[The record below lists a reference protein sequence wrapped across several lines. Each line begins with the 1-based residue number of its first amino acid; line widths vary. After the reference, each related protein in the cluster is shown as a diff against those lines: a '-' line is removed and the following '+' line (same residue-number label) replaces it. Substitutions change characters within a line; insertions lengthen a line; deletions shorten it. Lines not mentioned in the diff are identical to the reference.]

1 MNIAPFF
8 GLEVFGP
15 DDMKAM
21 SIALDEVCRK
31 LDLTNDKQEL
41 REILANRIIAFARHG
56 ERDPAVL
63 RDGVLREL
71 AVRAWRGLSHSDI
84 SREHDLAQAPPRLR

>member
-1 MNIAPFF
+1 MNVAPFF

-15 DDMKAM
+15 DDLKAM

-31 LDLTNDKQEL
+31 LDLTNDKQE
-41 REILANRIIAFARHG
+41 EKEVLANCIVALARYG

-63 RDGVLREL
+63 RDGALRER